1 MSNLRM
7 RTTIGLGLIAVAIT
21 AQAAVPRGAFI
32 RRPVKSVSDLI
43 AHVKTDAIVRDRFV
57 RHFRLTPAQ
66 LNAYFSS
73 LHLAKLADDGV
84 YLVFNVHAD
93 NVIRGR
99 YFKLKKGTM
108 VFADNSGRPILKKEC
123 GNPMTLRLP
132 PIVAETPTT
141 NPAGP
146 RQPVMGD
153 VSSSEELVI
162 LEPSV
167 TPAPPA
173 PPVAPPIRPQVTGGF
188 IGGGGGAGFGF
199 LPLLFGLGGSSFLI
213 KKENN
218 DTPPVPE
225 PATLMILGAGASAMA
240 LKRRKKS

>member
-1 MSNLRM
+1 M
-7 RTTIGLGLIAVAIT
+7 
-21 AQAAVPRGAFI
+21 
-32 RRPVKSVSDLI
+32 
-43 AHVKTDAIVRDRFV
+43 
-57 RHFRLTPAQ
+57 
-66 LNAYFSS
+66 
-73 LHLAKLADDGV
+73 AKLAEDGV
-84 YLVFNVHAD
+84 FLVFNVHAD

-108 VFADNSGRPILKKEC
+108 VFADSTGRAILKKEC
-123 GNPMTLRLP
+123 GNAMTLRLP

-162 LEPSV
+162 MEPGI

-173 PPVAPPIRPQVTGGF
+173 PPIAPPIRPQVTGGF

-199 LPLLFGLGGSSFLI
+199 LPLLFALGSSSFLI
-213 KKENN
+213 KKEDN

-225 PATLMILGAGASAMA
+225 PATLIILGAGASAMA